1 MGVGAT
7 VVIGSQELSTF
18 DRNLSSVGGM
28 SNRIVVDTLRVML
41 VVALVA
47 ITALQVIGL
56 PWLSGVM
63 AEGLPGEAHMRW
75 PILILSILGLACV
88 QVGIVCTLRLL
99 GFTRNDEV
107 FSPRAFRWVNGIIG
121 AFLGCSLVCA
131 ATIVYQSATVAG
143 PPLWMMALLGG
154 VFAGLGL
161 ALLMTVMRTLLVRA
175 TTLQSE
181 MDVVI

>member
-1 MGVGAT
+1 
-7 VVIGSQELSTF
+7 
-18 DRNLSSVGGM
+18 
-28 SNRIVVDTLRVML
+28 
-41 VVALVA
+41 
-47 ITALQVIGL
+47 
-56 PWLSGVM
+56 
-63 AEGLPGEAHMRW
+63 MRW

-99 GFTRNDEV
+99 RFTRNDEV

-161 ALLMTVMRTLLVRA
+161 TLLMTVMRTLLVRA